1 MSKLK
6 ILTIDGPSASGKG
19 SLSRNIAKHLGFKI
33 LDSGLLYRTY
43 AYFSQSGSNIEE
55 ISNRIKNEISFSFNE
70 NDVSILHK
78 DKDITS
84 LLRSETT
91 AKIASELSALP
102 QTREDLLT
110 IQRDFYNQ
118 DGLVADGRDMGTV
131 VFPKAALKIFLT
143 ASPEVRAKRR
153 HLELQKRGQE
163 VNMLDLIADIE
174 LRDMKDRTRTL
185 SPLIPAEDSV
195 VIDSSNMS
203 IDEVLSFTKKLTKKE
218 FNK

>member
-43 AYFSQSGSNIEE
+43 AYFSQSGPNIEE
-55 ISNRIKNEISFSFNE
+55 ISNRIKNEISLSFNE

-118 DGLVADGRDMGTV
+118 EGLVADGRDMGTV

>member
-33 LDSGLLYRTY
+33 LDSGLLYRAY
-43 AYFSQSGSNIEE
+43 AYFSKSISKIEE
-55 ISNRIKNEISFSFNE
+55 IPALINNEISFTYNE
-70 NDVSILHK
+70 SDVIILHENN
-78 DKDITS
+78 DITS
-84 LLRSETT
+84 ELRSEET
-91 AKIASELSALP
+91 AKIASKLSALP
-102 QTREDLLT
+102 QTREYLLS
-110 IQRDFYNQ
+110 IQRNFYSE

-131 VFPKAALKIFLT
+131 VFPSASLKIFLE

-174 LRDMKDRTRTL
+174 QRDMKDRTRAI

-195 VIDSSNMS
+195 LIDSSNMS
-203 IDEVLSFTKKLTKKE
+203 LDEVLSFTKKLTKKE

>member
-55 ISNRIKNEISFSFNE
+55 ISNRINNEISFSFNE
-70 NDVSILHK
+70 SDVSILHE

-91 AKIASELSALP
+91 AKIASQLSALP
-102 QTREDLLT
+102 KTREDLLT

-118 DGLVADGRDMGTV
+118 EGLVADGRDMGTV

>member
-91 AKIASELSALP
+91 AKIASELSALTK
-102 QTREDLLT
+102 TREDLLT

-118 DGLVADGRDMGTV
+118 EGLVADGRDMGTV

>member
-43 AYFSQSGSNIEE
+43 AYFSQSGPNIEE

-91 AKIASELSALP
+91 AKIASELSALTK
-102 QTREDLLT
+102 TREDLLT

>member
-43 AYFSQSGSNIEE
+43 AYFSQSGPNIEE

-70 NDVSILHK
+70 NDVSILHE

-102 QTREDLLT
+102 KTREDLLI

>member
-43 AYFSQSGSNIEE
+43 AYFSKLDSSVEE
-55 ISNRIKNEISFSFNE
+55 ISNRINNEISFSFNE
-70 NDVSILHK
+70 NDVSILHE

-91 AKIASELSALP
+91 AKIASQLSALP
-102 QTREDLLT
+102 KTREDLLT

>member
-19 SLSRNIAKHLGFKI
+19 SLSRNIAKHLGFEI

-43 AYFSQSGSNIEE
+43 AYFSKLDSDIEE
-55 ISNRIKNEISFSFNE
+55 ISIRIKNEISLSFNE

-102 QTREDLLT
+102 KTREDLLK

-163 VNMLDLIADIE
+163 VDMPALIADIE
-174 LRDMKDRTRTL
+174 LRDMKDRTRAL

-203 IDEVLSFTKKLTKKE
+203 INEVLSFTKKLTKKE

>member
-43 AYFSQSGSNIEE
+43 AYFSQSGPNIEE
-55 ISNRIKNEISFSFNE
+55 ISNRINNEISFSFNE

-91 AKIASELSALP
+91 AKIASQLSALP
-102 QTREDLLT
+102 KTREDLLT

-118 DGLVADGRDMGTV
+118 EGLVADGRDMGTV

>member
-43 AYFSQSGSNIEE
+43 AYFSQSGSSVEV

-91 AKIASELSALP
+91 AKIASQLSALP
-102 QTREDLLT
+102 KTREDLLI

>member
-70 NDVSILHK
+70 NDVRILHE

-102 QTREDLLT
+102 KTREDLLT